1 MELDIIRKEL
11 DKLGQSLD
19 YIILLRLS
27 LAILVGEV
35 KEERQLPIYQS
46 GREEKIYKSQ
56 KSFI

>member
-46 GREEKIYKSQ
+46 GREEKIYNSQ

>member
-1 MELDIIRKEL
+1 MKLDIIRKEL

-35 KEERQLPIYQS
+35 KEEQQLPIYQS
-46 GREEKIYKSQ
+46 A
-56 KSFI
+56 